1 MNGRW
6 YHKMNG
12 MLMAVLATVLLSAC
26 STIDEDLSDCGEEP
40 SRNFRL
46 DYELQLVT
54 NMEIEMQTQ
63 LTTQTE
69 ASVATALYDHLK
81 KIFTNWADDI
91 DLSFFEVGGS
101 CKRLCHEQHVMDN
114 NEKSYTL
121 HLPMREYRH
130 LALANL
136 KNNSWVKLVGDENS
150 NTMQLQQVLTE
161 PVMSHQTGIFAARTD
176 MNVLDN
182 QSQTFHVNLYMVNCA
197 AVLLL
202 DPRGFDADN
211 VSVVSTGFATGYNVN
226 DDTYIFSENPPLVH
240 ADRVDIGTDERLCYC
255 TVTFPSSDS
264 PNPYIVSSPDEV
276 AYWQFRIYVKTA
288 DGKTVETILNINE
301 PLQAG
306 ELKIVKG
313 YIDSEG
319 VIRPYDNTIGVN
331 VTLDWNSGGNYNHVL

>member
-1 MNGRW
+1 MKQRSLTYVW
-6 YHKMNG
+6 
-12 MLMAVLATVLLSAC
+12 LMAFSLLLLSGC
-26 STIDEDLSDCGEEP
+26 STIDEDLSDCNDDIP
-40 SRNFRL
+40 ASNFEL
-46 DYELQLVT
+46 EYELQLIT

-63 LTTQTE
+63 LTTQLET
-69 ASVATALYDHLK
+69 SVAVALSDHLK
-81 KIFTNWADDI
+81 KIFSDVAHDI
-91 DLSFFEVGGS
+91 DLSFYDVGGLYA
-101 CKRLCHEQHVMDN
+101 RLYHEQHVMDN

-182 QSQTFHVNLYMVNCA
+182 QSQTFHVNLYMVNSA

-226 DDTYIFSENPPLVH
+226 DDTYIFSETPPLVH

-264 PNPYIVSSPDEV
+264 PNPYIVSSPEEV

-288 DGKTVETILNINE
+288 DGKIVETTLNIQE
-301 PLQAG
+301 PLLAG

-313 YIDSEG
+313 YIDEDG
-319 VIRPYDNTIGVN
+319 VFRTKDQNVGVS
-331 VTLDWNSGGNYNHVL
+331 VKISWGGGGDHQVDL

>member
-1 MNGRW
+1 MNRW
-6 YHKMNG
+6 FDIRNKK
-12 MLMAVLATVLLSAC
+12 LIAVLATVLLSAC
-26 STIDEDLSDCGEEP
+26 SAIDDDLSDCDVDYE
-40 SRNFRL
+40 L
-46 DYELQLVT
+46 QYELQLVT
-54 NMEIEMQTQ
+54 NMELELETQ
-63 LTTQTE
+63 LTTQVET
-69 ASVATALYDHLK
+69 SVAAALREHLK
-81 KIFTNWADDI
+81 DIFSDFAHDI
-91 DLSFFEVGGS
+91 DLSFYDVGGLYA
-101 CKRLCHEQHVMDN
+101 RLYHEQHVMDN

-288 DGKTVETILNINE
+288 DGKIVETTLNIQE
-301 PLQAG
+301 PLLAG
-306 ELKIVKG
+306 ELRIIKG
-313 YIDSEG
+313 YIDSDG
-319 VIRPYDNTIGVN
+319 VVRTEDPKVGVS
-331 VTLDWNSGGNYNHVL
+331 VTLDWGDGGEYEWEM